1 MERLKYRKR
10 PASWWSRY
18 FLMLITILL
27 FSVFVAPLT
36 RAADDTYSVSGDKIT
51 IKSDI
56 FKDGTYTD
64 GDNDPEIKCQSGDT
78 RASVAINQEDKDK
91 IKNGE
96 KLDSVAFSIEAT
108 DGDATGC
115 PSGVRTA
122 QVSGTTDSSQDE
134 GSDEDDDESCK
145 IEGFGWAICG
155 PSMWIAK
162 GIDTFYKSILED
174 FLVVKPLDSEG
185 VSSILYKAWDIVRGF
200 ANAVF
205 IIIFIIIIYSQLTSI
220 GVSNY
225 GVKKIAPRLVVVA
238 VLVNLSYYICVIGVD
253 LSNILGVAVKDIFND
268 ILSTLM
274 SDRGSFD
281 IDTIEIVAKTLSGG
295 ALAVAG
301 ITLAKGA
308 LLAAAPLILPTLLS
322 LFLAVLV
329 AVLIMSARQ
338 ALIIILVI
346 ISPLAFVAYL
356 LPGTDKLF
364 GKWKDTF
371 ITMLVFFPAFSFV
384 FGGANMAGAIISQSA
399 DGSVIRYLLGW
410 IVQLAPLAITPLI
423 LKFSG
428 GVLGK
433 IAGMVNNQNKGIVD
447 RSKKWAENQSRDIA
461 NKRTYANPNLKKG
474 NFLRRRAQRS
484 HFSGKTMEEKLA
496 KGDMD
501 ADNLRRA
508 TSEYGAFERSKRESD
523 LDKSSVDKSLESSW
537 NQHMVRDS
545 GLARKDLSL
554 RTATDKSDAFSK
566 RADARYEDFRT
577 GKDQVYS
584 GDLAKMQQDAMR
596 YQEDA
601 FLTDK
606 RMTMA
611 KSDQSRR
618 IAEAMKSD
626 NATVTTDAGIT
637 MRYQDYAGGVL
648 GSSGA
653 AAALANAIA
662 SRNKAYNEG
671 IQEQMVIQEH
681 FKLTGSEREALI
693 KGESVKIDDVRG
705 KYTFAANDETN
716 VNAAATKQMAIGTFE
731 QKLEVAKRT
740 NQFYIDE
747 TGKPAGTTFSIRAD
761 VSDNAAKSGIAK
773 MAVYM
778 GGRNLEN
785 IAQGTFTEK
794 SAIQDT
800 LIKGKVKDLDFS
812 TNDFKAM
819 ENIFKQ
825 DASGLSAEDTVKF
838 NRNKQELQYSAW
850 RIIHDPQL
858 LSNTSTNSQDV
869 LKKYMVEPPKS

>member
-1 MERLKYRKR
+1 
-10 PASWWSRY
+10 
-18 FLMLITILL
+18 MLITILL

-162 GIDTFYKSILED
+162 GMDTFYKSILED

-433 IAGMVNNQNKGIVD
+433 IAGMVNNPNKGIVD
-447 RSKKWAENQSRDIA
+447 RSRKWAENKSKDIA

-474 NFLRRRAQRS
+474 NFLRRRAQKSSWNNRLTEDKMAESEKRAENLYRGWSDARS
-484 HFSGKTMEEKLA
+484 QNIQTRETERQSQQLDQEYDKAWNSHNLTNTKAMERDIKLRVTTDEAENLKQRLDNRYLEIKGGQPPVYGPQTQTMTDLINRAQDATTSLATEGLRKANNDRALNVKFAEDMVANKDLQIRASGLYEFGADSAVASAITTMRNDYGKSVEEGRQIVKHFELSSEERQEHAMGESVTKTITKNGKTITRTFDEKNLFTREASIEDQIAVGTVDQVTQIVSQSSGKLSGFQSTISEALAKSGVKNKAPFLGGKLINDIA
-496 KGDMD
+496 KGDI
-501 ADNLRRA
+501 
-508 TSEYGAFERSKRESD
+508 TSEHD
-523 LDKSSVDKSLESSW
+523 LLGYVQEWVANGKFQAEAVATTDPQGLSLIIKSLS
-537 NQHMVRDS
+537 Q
-545 GLARKDLSL
+545 GP
-554 RTATDKSDAFSK
+554 
-566 RADARYEDFRT
+566 
-577 GKDQVYS
+577 
-584 GDLAKMQQDAMR
+584 
-596 YQEDA
+596 
-601 FLTDK
+601 
-606 RMTMA
+606 
-611 KSDQSRR
+611 
-618 IAEAMKSD
+618 I
-626 NATVTTDAGIT
+626 
-637 MRYQDYAGGVL
+637 
-648 GSSGA
+648 
-653 AAALANAIA
+653 
-662 SRNKAYNEG
+662 
-671 IQEQMVIQEH
+671 
-681 FKLTGSEREALI
+681 
-693 KGESVKIDDVRG
+693 VK
-705 KYTFAANDETN
+705 
-716 VNAAATKQMAIGTFE
+716 Q
-731 QKLEVAKRT
+731 
-740 NQFYIDE
+740 
-747 TGKPAGTTFSIRAD
+747 
-761 VSDNAAKSGIAK
+761 KSG
-773 MAVYM
+773 
-778 GGRNLEN
+778 EN
-785 IAQGTFTEK
+785 IADYNLRKQEFNAKLQNGISGIEEKAGRALDESRLSAHVTEGSEPLLK
-794 SAIQDT
+794 KIRN
-800 LIKGKVKDLDFS
+800 G
-812 TNDFKAM
+812 DFK
-819 ENIFKQ
+819 Q
-825 DASGLSAEDTVKF
+825 
-838 NRNKQELQYSAW
+838 
-850 RIIHDPQL
+850 
-858 LSNTSTNSQDV
+858 
-869 LKKYMVEPPKS
+869 

>member
-1 MERLKYRKR
+1 
-10 PASWWSRY
+10 
-18 FLMLITILL
+18 MLITILL

-145 IEGFGWAICG
+145 IEGFGWVICG

-162 GIDTFYKSILED
+162 GMDTFYKSILED

-295 ALAVAG
+295 TLAVAG

-433 IAGMVNNQNKGIVD
+433 IAGMVNNPNKGIVD
-447 RSKKWAENQSRDIA
+447 RSRKWAENKSKDIA

-474 NFLRRRAQRS
+474 NFLRRRAQKS
-484 HFSGKTMEEKLA
+484 YWNNKNMEESLA

-501 ADNLRRA
+501 ADNLRRSA
-508 TSEYGAFERSKRESD
+508 SGYGDFDRSKRESE
-523 LDKSSVDKSLESSW
+523 LDKSSIDKGLESSW
-537 NQHMVRDS
+537 NQHMIRDR
-545 GLARKDLSL
+545 GLANKDLSL
-554 RTATDKSDAFSK
+554 RTTAEKSDALSK

-577 GKDQVYS
+577 GKDQVYT
-584 GDLAKMQQDAMR
+584 GDLAKLQQDAMR

-601 FLTDK
+601 FLTDQ

-626 NATVTTDAGIT
+626 NATVTTDAGVT

-671 IQEQMVIQEH
+671 VQEQMVIQEH
-681 FKLTGSEREALI
+681 FKLTGGEREALVR
-693 KGESVKIDDVRG
+693 GESVKIDDVRG
-705 KYTFAANDETN
+705 KYTFTANDETII
-716 VNAAATKQMAIGTFE
+716 NAAATKQMAIGTFE

-747 TGKPAGTTFSIRAD
+747 TGKPAGTAFSIRAD

-825 DASGLSAEDTVKF
+825 DDSGLSAEDAIKF
-838 NRNKQELQYSAW
+838 NRNKQELKYSAW

-869 LKKYMVEPPKS
+869 LKQYMVEPPKN